1 MRRHRGL
8 GRHPL
13 IEEARS
19 ARQTLAALT
28 ARGVANPYFV
38 PHRGISG
45 PTIDMLGRE
54 LINFSTANYLG
65 LAYHPH
71 VVAAAKEAIGPVRN
85 VGAGGPRGI
94 RQVLM
99 NAAIP
104 ALPSVCP
111 MFPLI
116 PVKKILTPAAR
127 SGRN

>member
-1 MRRHRGL
+1 MRRRPGL
-8 GRHPL
+8 EGRPL

-19 ARQTLAALT
+19 ARQPLAALT

-38 PHRGISG
+38 PHHGISG

-85 VGAGGPRGI
+85 VGVGGPRGI
-94 RQVLM
+94 RGGTAVFR
-99 NAAIP
+99 P
-104 ALPSVCP
+104 RE
-111 MFPLI
+111 
-116 PVKKILTPAAR
+116 AAR
-127 SGRN
+127 RRLRRR